1 MWAEHAEL
9 VFGSHFFP
17 KVRNTFEP
25 EAKGLPFDQLDDLEH
40 DERTGIWR

>member
-1 MWAEHAEL
+1 MRAEHAAL

-25 EAKGLPFDQLDDLEH
+25 EAKGLPLDQLDDLEH